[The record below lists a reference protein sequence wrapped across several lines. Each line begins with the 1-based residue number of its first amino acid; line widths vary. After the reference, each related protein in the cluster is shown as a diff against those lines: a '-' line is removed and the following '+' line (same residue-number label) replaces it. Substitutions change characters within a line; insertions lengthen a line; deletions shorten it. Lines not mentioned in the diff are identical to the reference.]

1 MNKSIVVSIL
11 SAAITSSGGIMFATL
26 GEIFSQRSG
35 VINLGLEGLMLMG
48 GVCAYIVVVK
58 TGFLIYGIIAALL
71 VGLLSGLLYAFITV
85 TLRANQIVCG
95 LAMVIVGTGL
105 SGFIGKD
112 YAGAKSN
119 ISFKREPIILL
130 SKIPFVGDIFFNQNI
145 LIYALY
151 FFTAIAMFY
160 IYKTRPGLRLRAL
173 GENPSVLDTAGYNVY
188 LARYVYVMIGSM
200 LVAAGGAYVTLA
212 YTPGW
217 YDQITA
223 GIGWIAAALV
233 IFSAW
238 NPLKAF
244 GGAMLFGGVSVVG
257 LYMQVLGVEIPSFF
271 ISMLPYLSTVI
282 VLVLSSRTIRRNHSS
297 TPAGLGIPYD
307 REER

>member
-1 MNKSIVVSIL
+1 MNKNVIVSIL
-11 SAAITSSGGIMFATL
+11 SAAITSSGGIMFASL

-35 VINLGLEGLMLMG
+35 VINLGLEGLMLLG
-48 GVCAYIVVVK
+48 GASGYIAVVK
-58 TGFLIYGIIAALL
+58 TGSLLYGVIAALV
-71 VGLLSGLLYAFITV
+71 VGLLVGFLYSVVTI

-105 SGFIGKD
+105 SGFMGKD
-112 YAGAKSN
+112 FAGAKSN
-119 ISFKREPIILL
+119 ISFKRTPIALL
-130 SKIPFVGDIFFNQNI
+130 SKIPIVGEIFFNQNI
-145 LIYALY
+145 LIYSLY
-151 FFTAIAMFY
+151 ILTAIAMFY
-160 IYKTRPGLRLRAL
+160 IYKTRPGLKLRAL

-188 LARYVYVMIGSM
+188 LARYIYVMMGSM
-200 LVAAGGAYVTLA
+200 LVAMGGAYVTLA

-233 IFSAW
+233 IFSSW

-244 GGAMLFGGVSVVG
+244 GGALLFGGVSVVG
-257 LYMQVLGVEIPSFF
+257 LYIQVLGIDIPSFF
-271 ISMLPYLSTVI
+271 ISMLPYISTVI
-282 VLVLSSRTIRRNHSS
+282 VLVLSSGTLRKNRSS
-297 TPAGLGIPYD
+297 TPASLGIPYD

>member
-1 MNKSIVVSIL
+1 MNSNVIVSIIA
-11 SAAITSSGGIMFATL
+11 AAITSSGGIMFATL
-26 GEIFSQRSG
+26 GEILSQRSG
-35 VINLGLEGLMLMG
+35 VINLGLEGLMLLG
-48 GVCAYIVVVK
+48 GVCGYIAVVK
-58 TGFLIYGIIAALL
+58 TGSLLYGIGAALL
-71 VGLLSGLLYAFITV
+71 VGLLVGLLYAFITI

-105 SGFIGKD
+105 SGFIGKNF
-112 YAGAKSN
+112 AGAKSS
-119 ISFKREPIILL
+119 ISFKKTPILPL
-130 SKIPFVGDIFFNQNI
+130 SKIPFIGEILFNQNI
-145 LIYALY
+145 LIYVIYIL
-151 FFTAIAMFY
+151 TAISMFF
-160 IYKTRPGLRLRAL
+160 IYRTRPGLKLRAL

-188 LARYVYVMIGSM
+188 LARYIYVTIGSM
-200 LVAAGGAYVTLA
+200 LVATGGAYVTLA

-217 YDQITA
+217 YDQINA

-244 GGAMLFGGVSVVG
+244 GGALLFGGVSVVG

-271 ISMLPYLSTVI
+271 ISMLPYLSTVF
-282 VLVLSSRTIRRNHSS
+282 VLVLSSGALRKRGSS
-297 TPAGLGIPYD
+297 TPASLGIPYD